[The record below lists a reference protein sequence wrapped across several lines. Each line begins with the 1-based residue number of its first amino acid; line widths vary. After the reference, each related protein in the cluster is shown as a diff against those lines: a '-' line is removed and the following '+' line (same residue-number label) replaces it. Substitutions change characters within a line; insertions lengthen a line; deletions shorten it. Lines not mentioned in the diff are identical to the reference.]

1 MFLNILDAVD
11 EKLVTNSGIQKE
23 IIDKARMGDI
33 ESFEKLLFIY
43 EKKIFNYIFT
53 IVRQKQDAE
62 DLTQETFIK
71 VYKNLKSLNPDLSFK
86 AWLYKIATNATIDWF
101 RKNGKKSE
109 LLLLDDQ
116 ESKFETIDKNFSY
129 IRIETAKDIS
139 DALNTIKPEYR
150 TVLLLFYWQGF
161 SYEEIASMLS
171 LPLNTVKTYLRR
183 AKDSVKEVLSGAT
196 K

>member
-1 MFLNILDAVD
+1 MFPNILDTVD
-11 EKLVTNSGIQKE
+11 EKLTTNSEIQKE
-23 IIDKARMGDI
+23 TINKARTGDI
-33 ESFEKLLFIY
+33 ESFEKILFTY
-43 EKKIFNYIFT
+43 EKKIFNYVFA

-71 VYKNLKSLNPDLSFK
+71 VYKNLKSLNPDLNFK

-109 LLLLDDQ
+109 LFLLDDK
-116 ESKFETIDKNFSY
+116 ESRFETIDEQFSY
-129 IRIETAKDIS
+129 LRIETAKEVA
-139 DALNTIKPEYR
+139 DALNAIKPKYR

-161 SYEEIASMLS
+161 SYEEMASMLS

-183 AKDSVKEVLSGAT
+183 AKDSVKEVLSGA